1 MASIYI
7 VFFLVSIS
15 FTRGGAQPQQNQCR
29 HRISLGSSL
38 HPTTP
43 PRSWPSPSGQFA
55 FGFYQQGNGFM
66 VGIWLVGIDDN
77 TVVWTANRDDPP
89 VTSNATTL
97 DLTESGKL
105 LLTTDEQGE
114 EKIISATMSES
125 ASYACMFDS
134 GNFVL
139 YNKNDSIIWETF
151 RYPTD
156 TILGGQILSSG
167 CQLLSSLSDTNHSTG
182 RYCPPVVNCSLVC
195 QIPTTQL
202 DGIV

>member
-1 MASIYI
+1 MVLCYPSLMASIYI
-7 VFFLVSIS
+7 VFFLLSIS

-55 FGFYQQGNGFM
+55 FGLYQQGNGFM

-97 DLTESGKL
+97 DLTES
-105 LLTTDEQGE
+105 
-114 EKIISATMSES
+114 A
-125 ASYACMFDS
+125 
-134 GNFVL
+134 
-139 YNKNDSIIWETF
+139 W
-151 RYPTD
+151 
-156 TILGGQILSSG
+156 
-167 CQLLSSLSDTNHSTG
+167 
-182 RYCPPVVNCSLVC
+182 
-195 QIPTTQL
+195 
-202 DGIV
+202 